1 MNVSTRVPRLH
12 RTVAAPLIVFVAAV
26 AVLLMTHRE
35 GYSDLHTLL
44 DTSMFLLSGM
54 LALMLWGAGEQLKDA
69 LLRFLAISFMA
80 TCLLEFLHALSGIE
94 WSGSLEGITRA
105 RNVLRPTTWPPAAY
119 VLPIGVA
126 GTIWL
131 TRRGRGHMLGFAVA
145 LVLLGAALI
154 GVSYYLPRY
163 SAPGW
168 LDVTRPTLIP
178 VPLLWAA
185 LAATSWRLRAT
196 DRLYGM
202 LALTAAALVLA
213 NAVMLYSRAP
223 HDTLAMVAH
232 LGKVGAYLA
241 LLLSLIQ
248 IAADD
253 MRERLR
259 AEKALEELNA
269 TLEGRVRQRTA
280 ELESANEN
288 YRETQRKLASQLGRL
303 NLLDQITRAIGE
315 RQDLSSIYFVVLH
328 TLEEHLSV
336 DFTCVCSHEP
346 NQEWLRV
353 ARVGDRSRTLA
364 LELGMP
370 EGAQIAIDENGLSRC
385 IRGQLV
391 HEPDID
397 RVEFPFPQR
406 LARGELRSLVIAPL
420 LAESVVFG
428 VLVAARLMPQS
439 FSSAECEFLRQLSE
453 HVALA
458 ASQARTYTALQQAYD
473 EVRRTTHAVLQQE
486 RLRALGQ
493 MASGIAHDINNA
505 LSPVSLYTES
515 LLERE
520 PDLSQRARE
529 YLQTIQRAIDDVGQT
544 VARMREFY
552 RPRETQLLLARVE
565 LNTLVKQV
573 IDLTRARWSDLPQQR
588 GVVIDVKTDL
598 SPDLPAI
605 QGAESEIRDALTNLV
620 FNAVDAM
627 PEGGILTCRTAAVCQ
642 HPGGDGT
649 TPQGSC
655 IEVRDTGVGM
665 DEETRRRCVE
675 PFFTTK
681 GERGTGLGLASVYG
695 MVERHSATLEIDSEL
710 GRGTAIR
717 LVFPASGSQSIPSV
731 GPLAPSVPVRNLRI
745 LIVDDDPVII
755 ESLRNILRSEGHRVT
770 AAEGGQ
776 SGIDAFGAAMNR
788 DEPFDLVITDLG
800 MPYVD
805 GRKVAASIGKASP
818 STPIILLTG
827 WGQRLLDDNDL
838 PPGVNRVLAKPPRLS
853 ELRSALSVLT

>member
-1 MNVSTRVPRLH
+1 MNVSTQVPRLH
-12 RTVAAPLIVFVAAV
+12 HTVAAPLIVFVAAV
-26 AVLLMTHRE
+26 GVLLMTHRE

-54 LALMLWGAGEQLKDA
+54 LALLLWGAGEQLKDA

-105 RNVLRPTTWPPAAY
+105 RDVLRPTTWPPAAY
-119 VLPIGVA
+119 LLPVGVA

-131 TRRGRGHMLGFAVA
+131 TRRGRDHVLGFAVA
-145 LVLLGAALI
+145 LVLLGAVPI

-185 LAATSWRLRAT
+185 VAATCWRLRAT
-196 DRLYGM
+196 DRLYRM
-202 LALTAAALVLA
+202 LALTATVLMLA
-213 NAVMLYSRAP
+213 NVAMLYSRAP

-288 YRETQRKLASQLGRL
+288 YRDAQGKLASQVERL

-315 RQDLSSIYFVVLH
+315 RQDLGNIYFVALH
-328 TLEEHLSV
+328 KLEEHLPV
-336 DFTCVCSHEP
+336 DFACVCSHEP
-346 NQEWLRV
+346 NQEWMRV
-353 ARVGDRSRTLA
+353 ARIGDRSRTLA

-370 EGAQIAIDENGLSRC
+370 EGAQIGIDENGLSRC
-385 IRGQLV
+385 IRGHLV

-397 RVEFPFPQR
+397 RVEFSFPQR

-420 LAESVVFG
+420 LAESKVFG
-428 VLVAARLMPQS
+428 MLVVARRVPHS
-439 FSSAECEFLRQLSE
+439 FTSGECEFLRQLSE

-458 ASQARTYTALQQAYD
+458 ASQARTYTALQHAYD
-473 EVRRTTHAVLQQE
+473 EVRRTTQVVFQQE

-552 RPRETQLLLARVE
+552 RPRETQLALARVE

-605 QGAESEIRDALTNLV
+605 QGRRAKS
-620 FNAVDAM
+620 
-627 PEGGILTCRTAAVCQ
+627 
-642 HPGGDGT
+642 
-649 TPQGSC
+649 
-655 IEVRDTGVGM
+655 GM
-665 DEETRRRCVE
+665 R
-675 PFFTTK
+675 
-681 GERGTGLGLASVYG
+681 
-695 MVERHSATLEIDSEL
+695 
-710 GRGTAIR
+710 
-717 LVFPASGSQSIPSV
+717 
-731 GPLAPSVPVRNLRI
+731 
-745 LIVDDDPVII
+745 
-755 ESLRNILRSEGHRVT
+755 
-770 AAEGGQ
+770 
-776 SGIDAFGAAMNR
+776 
-788 DEPFDLVITDLG
+788 
-800 MPYVD
+800 
-805 GRKVAASIGKASP
+805 
-818 STPIILLTG
+818 
-827 WGQRLLDDNDL
+827 
-838 PPGVNRVLAKPPRLS
+838 
-853 ELRSALSVLT
+853 